1 MPERLRKTFSY
12 ADTRAE
18 YRRILG
24 FFEFNS
30 ARALLKFFFCAAV
43 ALVAATS
50 MKGSTLGEAGSV
62 SLGIVVLCGLLWM
75 TEAIPA
81 FAVALLAIGLQI
93 ALLGKPGGVLV
104 PENETRGWEMFVEP
118 WASPSMWLFFGGFVL
133 ARAAARTGLDRQLAG
148 DLIRFAGASPGRVL
162 LVAMVTTFFFSMFL
176 SNTATAAMMLA
187 ILAPMLSGSGASPS
201 SARAFTIGVAF
212 AANIGGMGTIIGTPP
227 NAIASG
233 LLRDTHPVDFL
244 TWMAYGLPPAILLLG
259 GLWFALARKVRDA
272 DFSGG
277 VPGILP
283 NPDLP
288 QNEELLGDETVPRWQ
303 RFEVLAVAGVTII
316 LWLTGGWHGIPTA
329 VVSFFPIVFLSITGV
344 IRASDIRS
352 LDWDILILLAG
363 GLSLGVGVAE
373 SGLAEWIASKLS
385 ALTMP
390 DWAMGM
396 LFCLLTLMLSNFMS
410 NTAAANILIPIG
422 IAAGSAL
429 GGGAEAAA
437 FAIPMSLSASAA
449 MCLPISTP
457 PNAIAYASGRIRARD
472 FLLPGAIIGLIACVV
487 SPLWCRLLLL

>member
-1 MPERLRKTFSY
+1 MPDRLRKTFSY

-30 ARALLKFFFCAAV
+30 ARALLKFSCCAALAV
-43 ALVAATS
+43 VAAVS
-50 MKGSTLGEAGSV
+50 MKGSSLGEAGSV
-62 SLGIVVLCGLLWM
+62 SLGIVVFCGLLWM

-93 ALLGKPGGVLV
+93 FLLGRPGGVLI
-104 PENETRGWEMFVEP
+104 PGDDPRGWEIFVEP

-133 ARAAARTGLDRQLAG
+133 ARAAARTGLDRKLAS
-148 DLIRFAGASPGRVL
+148 DLIHFAGARPERVL

-187 ILAPMLSGSGASPS
+187 ILAPMLSGSKASPT

-233 LLRDTHPVDFL
+233 LLRDAHPVDFL
-244 TWMAYGLPPAILLLG
+244 EWMGYGLPPAILLLG
-259 GLWFALARKVRDA
+259 GLWFSLARKVREA

-277 VPGILP
+277 VRGILP
-283 NPDLP
+283 NPHLP
-288 QNEELLGDETVPRWQ
+288 RDEELLEDETVPRWQ
-303 RFEVLAVAGVTII
+303 RFEVLAVAAATIL
-316 LWLTGGWHGIPTA
+316 LWLTSGWHGIPTA
-329 VVSFFPIVFLSITGV
+329 VVSFFPIVFFSITGV

-373 SGLAEWIASKLS
+373 SGLAEWVASKLS
-385 ALTMP
+385 ALVMP
-390 DWAMGM
+390 DWAMAM
-396 LFCLLTLMLSNFMS
+396 LFCLLTLLLSNFMS

-437 FAIPMSLSASAA
+437 FAVPMALSASAA

-457 PNAIAYASGRIRARD
+457 PNAIAYASGRVRSRD
-472 FLLPGAIIGLIACVV
+472 FFLPGLVIGVLACPL
-487 SPLWCRLLLL
+487 STLWCRLVIR